1 MAFERSTHTED
12 LSTVQAKF
20 ETSMGNFTIDLF
32 ADKSPMAVWNFI
44 NLAEGKQ
51 ETDKKVLTLMGLFFT
66 E

>member
-12 LSTVQAKF
+12 LATAQAKF

-51 ETDKKVLTLMGLFFT
+51 ETEKSGPFYNGIIFS
-66 E
+66 